1 MTTPRLITPL
11 AKIEGLGSAR
21 SGTHHFWALRIT
33 SVALIPLSIWF
44 VASALAYVGAE
55 QGAVAAYFAE
65 PANAVLM
72 FLFIVACAYHTSLG
86 LQTIIED
93 YFHQEGLKI
102 TLLLLNRF
110 ACWIVAT
117 AAGFALIRMTFA
129 GR

>member
-1 MTTPRLITPL
+1 MG
-11 AKIEGLGSAR
+11 KIEALGSAR
-21 SGTHHFWALRIT
+21 AGTYHFWALRVS

-65 PANAVLM
+65 PTNAVLM
-72 FLFIVACAYHTSLG
+72 FLFIIACAYHTSLG

-93 YFHQEGLKI
+93 YFHQESLKI
-102 TLLLLNRF
+102 TLLILNRF

-117 AAGFALIRMTFA
+117 AAGYALIRMAFG

>member
-1 MTTPRLITPL
+1 MTQPRIRTPL
-11 AKIEGLGSAR
+11 GKIGGLGSAR
-21 SGTHHFWALRIT
+21 AGTHHFWALRVS

-65 PANAVLM
+65 PINAVLM

-93 YFHQEGLKI
+93 YFHQESLKI
-102 TLLLLNRF
+102 TLLILNRF

-117 AAGFALIRMTFA
+117 VAGYALIRMAF
-129 GR
+129 GVH